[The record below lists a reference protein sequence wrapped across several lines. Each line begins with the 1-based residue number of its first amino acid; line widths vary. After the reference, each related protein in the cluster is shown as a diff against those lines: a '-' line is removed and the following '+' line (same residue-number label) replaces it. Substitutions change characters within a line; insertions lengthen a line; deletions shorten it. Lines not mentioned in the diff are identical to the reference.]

1 MRVALLLL
9 ATAIALPAAT
19 AAASERRQHEPDY
32 GDWRFHAYSDEATGH
47 DITMLV
53 LPAKRGRSQ
62 IMIACEEQELYVLAD
77 FGRRLST
84 EDLDITERLG
94 QSEPIDRRW
103 EIAKDS
109 WEVLV
114 HPTRGAELLQHLAEM
129 EAAGEVD
136 LTVTPDGKPAVR
148 SRFHTVG
155 LSKMLP
161 RLAGC
166 VPEPASF

>member
-1 MRVALLLL
+1 MRVAVLLF
-9 ATAIALPAAT
+9 AT
-19 AAASERRQHEPDY
+19 AAALPTAGASERRQAEPDG
-32 GDWRFHAYSDEATGH
+32 GDWRFHPYTDEVTGH

-53 LPAKRGRSQ
+53 LPAEVGRSQ
-62 IMIACEEQELYVLAD
+62 IMIACEEQELFVLAD

-94 QSEPIDRRW
+94 QAAPIDRRW

-114 HPTRGAELLQHLAEM
+114 HPTRGAELLQYLADM
-129 EAAGEVD
+129 EAAREVS
-136 LTVTPDGKPAVR
+136 LTVTPDGRPAVR
-148 SRFHTVG
+148 STFHTVG

-161 RLAGC
+161 KLTGC
-166 VPEPASF
+166 VPEEPAPF